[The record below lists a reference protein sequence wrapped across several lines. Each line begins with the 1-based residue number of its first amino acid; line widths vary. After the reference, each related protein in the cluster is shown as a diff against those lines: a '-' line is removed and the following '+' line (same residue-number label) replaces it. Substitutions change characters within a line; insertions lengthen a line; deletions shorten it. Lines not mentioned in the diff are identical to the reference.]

1 MAPREHFFR
10 RYTTASSTTKL
21 VEGGVPEI
29 FEFRVLTPLRDHE
42 ELGWRQ
48 ILNSFFLI
56 LFVIFDMIF
65 FSKWIFEKSTN
76 LSKKMKKKNPYFIL
90 FWPHIL
96 ADSGQ
101 YPKFFIVGTCSSIYY
116 YQTRLREF
124 DTLAG
129 FPPSLFATFSKN
141 ILFTYWNFS

>member
-10 RYTTASSTTKL
+10 RYTTTTRTTKL
-21 VEGGVPEI
+21 EMDGGWGTRNFRVSGTFTPLKNWVEGKFWTV
-29 FEFRVLTPLRDHE
+29 
-42 ELGWRQ
+42 
-48 ILNSFFLI
+48 FFLI

-65 FSKWIFEKSTN
+65 FYSGSLKNQQISQKNE
-76 LSKKMKKKNPYFIL
+76 KKNPYFIL

-96 ADSGQ
+96 ADTGQ
-101 YPKFFIVGTCSSIYY
+101 YPKNLIFGTCSSINY
-116 YQTRLREF
+116 YQIRLREF

-129 FPPSLFATFSKN
+129 FHPSLFATFFKN

>member
-10 RYTTASSTTKL
+10 RYTTTTSTTKL

-29 FEFRVLTPLRDHE
+29 SEFRGLLHPCETMKNWVEGKFWTV
-42 ELGWRQ
+42 
-48 ILNSFFLI
+48 FFLI

-65 FSKWIFEKSTN
+65 FFTVDLWKINKFV
-76 LSKKMKKKNPYFIL
+76 KKMKKNPYFIL

-96 ADSGQ
+96 ADTGQ
-101 YPKFFIVGTCSSIYY
+101 YPKNLIFGTCSSINY
-116 YQTRLREF
+116 YQIRLREF

-129 FPPSLFATFSKN
+129 FPPSLFATFFKN